1 MSTKTQYR
9 VINVGSREWL
19 TDWLDSE
26 TEAHA
31 AAAEAEEHETQPD
44 CSVESREVEAV
55 EYTSRVDDHRFPF
68 GHQHRASGLSV
79 AATVEW
85 RDGMPYATMTEAV
98 GMPDGPPLQSDI
110 DAALADIEAQAYAGC
125 RIRFSADCSVSMVW
139 ADGEAVRVATQEDLD
154 VLPVGE
160 DLTDEEVAGLDG

>member
-1 MSTKTQYR
+1 MS
-9 VINVGSREWL
+9 N
-19 TDWLDSE
+19 
-26 TEAHA
+26 
-31 AAAEAEEHETQPD
+31 
-44 CSVESREVEAV
+44 
-55 EYTSRVDDHRFPF
+55 EYTTRVDDHRFPF

-79 AATVEW
+79 EATVEW
-85 RDGMPYATMTEAV
+85 RDGMPYATMTAAI
-98 GMPDGPPLQSDI
+98 GMAEGPALQSDI